1 MSQFLNSLLILLF
14 HIKGNS
20 DSHDTVPWCGVDGFT
35 NIEQHHETFT

>member
-1 MSQFLNSLLILLF
+1 MSQFP
-14 HIKGNS
+14 